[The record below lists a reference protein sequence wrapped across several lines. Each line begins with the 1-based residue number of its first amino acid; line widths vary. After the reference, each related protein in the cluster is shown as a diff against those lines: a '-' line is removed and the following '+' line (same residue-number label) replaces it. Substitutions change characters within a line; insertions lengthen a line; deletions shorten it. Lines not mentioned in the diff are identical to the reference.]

1 MKYFKIFSADYR
13 LHYMYP
19 TLLALHS
26 LTRWLVLGSLLFA
39 TIWAYRGW
47 LLNKLYLKFD
57 NSVRHITATIAH
69 VQLVLGICLYF
80 ISPIVTYFLHN
91 FGTAVHERTIRFFG
105 MEHIAMM
112 LIGIIVITI
121 GSVKAKRKETDREK
135 FKTMAIW
142 FTVGLLIILSSVPW
156 SFSPL
161 ISRPNFRGF

>member
-1 MKYFKIFSADYR
+1 
-13 LHYMYP
+13 MYP

-39 TIWAYRGW
+39 ILRAYRGW
-47 LLNKLYLKFD
+47 LSNKPYLKFD

-69 VQLVLGICLYF
+69 IQLVLGISLYF
-80 ISPIVTYFLHN
+80 ISPIVSYFLHN
-91 FGTAVHERTIRFFG
+91 FSTAVHERTIRFFG

-112 LIGIIVITI
+112 LIGITVITI
-121 GSVKAKRKETDREK
+121 GSAKAKRKETDKER